1 MGNTLASRS
10 ACDLESKF
18 SNVDKLMKD
27 LEGYECIRKLG
38 SGGFG
43 ETYLF
48 KDKNDKKIA
57 VKALYEANDDV
68 LNEVK
73 VLKIIRKTCSN
84 VLCHKKVL
92 NYDKSS
98 YIVTEFIDGVSLFD
112 YYDDTRTNIKL
123 TKICKYIC
131 QMIEAIEYIHS
142 IGVIHFDIKPENI
155 MVKNSKLKLI
165 DFGAAEYSPDFG
177 KVTQRVY
184 TKSYLPP
191 GLNKNVVT
199 FEEGVFRDYFAF
211 FRTFRHDST
220 GNVSP
225 LKRVLEIYP
234 ESKDIYDLFDTRDIT
249 IDNYKKRILK
259 IKKVVCKLSES
270 SPGLA
275 PIHQMKTKK

>member
-10 ACDLESKF
+10 DCDLESKF

-27 LEGYECIRKLG
+27 LQGYECIRKLG

-48 KDKNDKKIA
+48 KNKNDKKIA

-131 QMIEAIEYIHS
+131 QMIQALEYIHS

-155 MVKNSKLKLI
+155 IVKNSKLKLI

-191 GLNKNVVT
+191 GLNKDVVT

-211 FRTFRHDST
+211 LRTFRHDSKE
-220 GNVSP
+220 NVSP
-225 LKRVLEIYP
+225 LERVLEIYP

-259 IKKVVCKLSES
+259 IKKVVCKLSQS
-270 SPGLA
+270 APGLA
-275 PIHQMKTKK
+275 PIHMIRQI